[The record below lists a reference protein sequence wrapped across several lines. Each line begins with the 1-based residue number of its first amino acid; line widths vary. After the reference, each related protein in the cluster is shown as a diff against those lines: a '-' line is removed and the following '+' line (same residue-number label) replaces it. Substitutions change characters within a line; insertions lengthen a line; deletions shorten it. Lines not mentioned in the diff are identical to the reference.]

1 MLQSYQNDH
10 CPGKANEKVLHMDII
25 SCHISRQSFFL
36 KLSDKPLR
44 GHAPRQDDIDPKF
57 VVAEKQ
63 GIEVK
68 SALTLNDVQ
77 GFMPASIQLQPHLLN
92 LTQVTNPFD
101 DQDKTS
107 IIFLNIPIGSISCI
121 QSILL

>member
-1 MLQSYQNDH
+1 M
-10 CPGKANEKVLHMDII
+10 II
-25 SCHISRQSFFL
+25 VPVKPMRKYSIWTSSPVTSVVNLFFL

-77 GFMPASIQLQPHLLN
+77 GLMPDSIQLQTHLLN
-92 LTQVTNPFD
+92 LTQVTNLFD

-107 IIFLNIPIGSISCI
+107 VILLNITIGSVGCV
-121 QSILL
+121 QS

>member
-1 MLQSYQNDH
+1 M
-10 CPGKANEKVLHMDII
+10 
-25 SCHISRQSFFL
+25 
-36 KLSDKPLR
+36 SDKPLR
-44 GHAPRQDDIDPKF
+44 GHTHRQDDIDPKF

-77 GFMPASIQLQPHLLN
+77 GFMPDSIQLQSHLLN
-92 LTQVTNPFD
+92 LTQVTNLFD

-107 IIFLNIPIGSISCI
+107 VILLNIPIDSVGCI

>member
-1 MLQSYQNDH
+1 M
-10 CPGKANEKVLHMDII
+10 II
-25 SCHISRQSFFL
+25 VPVKPMRKYSIWTSSPVTSVVNLFFL

-57 VVAEKQ
+57 IVAEKQ

-77 GFMPASIQLQPHLLN
+77 GFMPDSIQLQPHLPN

-101 DQDKTS
+101 DQDKAS
-107 IIFLNIPIGSISCI
+107 IIFLNVPIDSVGCI